1 MEEITI
7 LAVDDEE
14 HILDLISYNLEKAGY
29 RVLTAQSGE
38 AALEILEK
46 SEVALVILDL
56 MLPGID
62 GIEVLK
68 QIRTGSGNRSVPV
81 LVLTAKTDEV
91 SKVIGLEM
99 GADDYLGKPFG
110 IHELE
115 ARVKAILRRSGGG
128 MSNPAGQEII
138 TIRDLAINKATHEVT
153 VRGENIELSR
163 KEFDLLWFLASNR
176 GRVLTRETLLERIW
190 DYDYAGET
198 RTVDV
203 HVRNLRRK
211 IEKDDNDPEYIKTV
225 RGVGYKCV

>member
-29 RVLTAQSGE
+29 RVLTSQSGE
-38 AALEILEK
+38 DALETLGR
-46 SEVALVILDL
+46 SEVDLVILDL

-68 QIRTGSGNRSVPV
+68 QIRMGGGKRNIPV

-115 ARVKAILRRSGGG
+115 ARVKAILRRSGGS
-128 MSNPAGQEII
+128 MSNPGDQEII

-153 VRGENIELSR
+153 VSGKDVELSR

>member
-1 MEEITI
+1 MARRV
-7 LAVDDEE
+7 LVVDDEK
-14 HILDLISYNLEKAGY
+14 LIVKGIRFSLEQDGMEVDSAYDGEEA
-29 RVLTAQSGE
+29 LE
-38 AALEILEK
+38 AAKKKEYDVVL
-46 SEVALVILDL
+46 LDL